1 MSKFLK
7 FIDDISLYDT
17 DFLRFVD
24 DLIGLLYSK
33 IYKDN
38 NPYIMV
44 DVGAN
49 KGIVSDVMLKH
60 TSNDGKVIAIDAH
73 PNWKDIYLFNNHP
86 TIVTYNIGCY
96 STKTEKIFIDTEKCS
111 GMGFIGISPKFK
123 EFMQQDKNLV
133 KKDKIQCDTLDNLLK
148 PHTVDDAKVSFIK
161 IDAESADFEVI
172 LGAANTIKQNRPII
186 LFEFSGQI
194 LERAHSHDRDDFF
207 NFFKLNNYSLHS
219 IIGGHSVKFIA
230 NHWDTYTPELHDIL
244 AIPTEFDHIVNLE
257 NINE

>member
-17 DFLRFVD
+17 IFLKFVD
-24 DLIGLLYSK
+24 NLIGLLYSE

-38 NPYIMV
+38 NNYIMV

-49 KGIVSDVMLKH
+49 KGIVSDIMLKH
-60 TSNDGKVIAIDAH
+60 TSNNGKVIAIDAH
-73 PNWKDIYLFNNHP
+73 PNWREIFLFNSHP
-86 TIVTYNIGCY
+86 NVISYNVGCY
-96 STKTEKIFIDTEKCS
+96 SSETKKIFIDTENCS
-111 GMGFIGISPKFK
+111 GLGFIGLSPKYK
-123 EFMQQDKNLV
+123 EFLQRDTKSI
-133 KKDKIQCDTLDNLLK
+133 KKVKIQCNTLDNILSHHIK
-148 PHTVDDAKVSFIK
+148 EKKISFIK

-172 LGAANTIKQNRPII
+172 LGAANTIKQNRPFI

-194 LERAHSHDRDDFF
+194 LEKAHSHDRNDFF

-219 IIGGHSVKFIA
+219 IIGGHSVKFIE